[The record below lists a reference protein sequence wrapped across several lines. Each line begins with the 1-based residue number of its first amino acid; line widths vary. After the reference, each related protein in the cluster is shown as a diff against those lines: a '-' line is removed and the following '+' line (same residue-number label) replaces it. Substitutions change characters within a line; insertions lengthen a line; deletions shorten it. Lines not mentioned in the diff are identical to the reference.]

1 MKENIKEI
9 IKIENATQRAITYM
23 LYGMRK
29 QLLTKYYDTNEMQE
43 ISNFIYENC
52 IDGIRI

>member
-1 MKENIKEI
+1 MIENGAGI
-9 IKIENATQRAITYM
+9 IKVPDEKLERFNE
-23 LYGMRK
+23 
-29 QLLTKYYDTNEMQE
+29 LLTKYYDTNEMQE